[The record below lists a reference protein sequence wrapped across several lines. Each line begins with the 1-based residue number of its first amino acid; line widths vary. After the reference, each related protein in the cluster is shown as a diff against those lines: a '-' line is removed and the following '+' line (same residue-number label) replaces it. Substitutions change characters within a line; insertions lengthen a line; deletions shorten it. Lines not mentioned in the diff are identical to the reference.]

1 MTVAIVTSSYI
12 VIYYL
17 VEYLPGIFIMFIY
30 IIYKDP
36 PELSPLYPRSSE
48 LPDTSVEKMILVN
61 PVCPVRIMLEYIRKQ
76 CRLGIFTQ
84 FDLTDQNE
92 SLMGL
97 FNLPTY
103 AYATEQFED
112 KKTYFIVV
120 FKEVDK
126 KIEVLPQL
134 NYENKLHFELKM
146 KVKRFLMVGDLSN
159 TNVTQ
164 SKLLTSPSVT
174 KISAHQASR
183 MTIRKK

>member
-1 MTVAIVTSSYI
+1 
-12 VIYYL
+12 
-17 VEYLPGIFIMFIY
+17 MFIY

-48 LPDTSVEKMILVN
+48 LPDTSVEKMLLVN
-61 PVCPVRIMLEYIRKQ
+61 PVCPVRIMLEYIRKH

-84 FDLTDQNE
+84 FDLTDQNG

-120 FKEVDK
+120 FKM
-126 KIEVLPQL
+126 EVLPQL

-159 TNVTQ
+159 SNVTQ